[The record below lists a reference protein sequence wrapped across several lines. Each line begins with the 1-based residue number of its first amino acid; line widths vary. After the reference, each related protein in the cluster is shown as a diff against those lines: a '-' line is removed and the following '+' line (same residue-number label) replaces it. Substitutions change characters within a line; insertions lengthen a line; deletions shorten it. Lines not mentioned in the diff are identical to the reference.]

1 MISEEKQVGNYTFV
15 VISDDGLSHR
25 LNKIPN
31 QDAVMYE
38 IDDEDYV
45 IAVSDGVGSCCKSDF
60 GSKYA
65 VETMRR
71 IFHQIRTGKRTFE
84 QKEVARTIIETWKML
99 INDENI
105 DDYCATLKAAIKIEN
120 ELILISIGDGILA
133 ISSNGISRIA
143 PVEDGHFVNQTS
155 CLNKG
160 VKSSDFWISV
170 FRLDTYVPYVVFLC
184 TDGVANGITEGQELE
199 LVRELETN
207 IDNSLLR
214 EELEGLIISISD
226 YSADDRSV
234 GMVKYEQKNAK
245 SDR

>member
-15 VISDDGLSHR
+15 VVSDDGLSHR

-38 IDDEDYV
+38 VDDEDYV
-45 IAVSDGVGSCCKSDF
+45 IAVSDGVGSFCKSEI

-65 VETMRR
+65 VESIRR
-71 IFHQIRTGKRTFE
+71 LFFQIKTGEKTFE
-84 QKEVARTIIETWKML
+84 QKELANIIIDTWRAL
-99 INDENI
+99 INDERI
-105 DDYCATLKAAIKIEN
+105 DDYCATLKAAIKIGN
-120 ELILISIGDGILA
+120 EMILISIGDGILA

-155 CLNKG
+155 CLNKD

-199 LVRELETN
+199 LVLELETN
-207 IDNSLLR
+207 IDSSLLK
-214 EELEGLIISISD
+214 EELEGLVVSISD

-234 GMVKYEQKNAK
+234 GVVKYERKNAK

>member
-1 MISEEKQVGNYTFV
+1 MISEEKQVGDCTFV
-15 VISDDGLSHR
+15 VISDDGISHR

-38 IDDEDYV
+38 IYEEDYF

-60 GSKYA
+60 GSKNA
-65 VETMRR
+65 VESIRM
-71 IFHQIRTGKRTFE
+71 IFHQIRTGEMTFE
-84 QKEVARTIIETWKML
+84 QREIARTIIETWKML

-105 DDYCATLKAAIKIEN
+105 DDYCATLKAAIKIGN
-120 ELILISIGDGILA
+120 EMILISIGDGILA
-133 ISSNGISRIA
+133 ISSNGISKIA
-143 PVEDGHFVNQTS
+143 PVEDGYFINQTP
-155 CLNKG
+155 CLNKDA
-160 VKSSDFWISV
+160 KSSDFWISV

-207 IDNSLLR
+207 IDNSLLK
-214 EELEGLIISISD
+214 EELEGLVISISD
-226 YSADDRSV
+226 YSADDRTIGV
-234 GMVKYEQKNAK
+234 VKYERKNAK

>member
-1 MISEEKQVGNYTFV
+1 MISEEKQVGDYAFV
-15 VISDDGLSHR
+15 IISDEGLSHR

-31 QDAVMYE
+31 QDAIMYE
-38 IDDEDYV
+38 VDGEDYV
-45 IAVSDGVGSCCKSDF
+45 IAVSDGVGSCCNSDI
-60 GSKYA
+60 GSQCA
-65 VETMRR
+65 VDSIRR
-71 IFHQIRTGKRTFE
+71 LFSLIKTGEKTFE
-84 QKEVARTIIETWKML
+84 KIGAANTIIETWMDL

-105 DDYCATLKAAIKIEN
+105 DDYCATLKAVIKIGN

-133 ISSNGISRIA
+133 VSSNGISRIA
-143 PVEDGHFVNQTS
+143 PVEDGHFVNLTS
-155 CLNKG
+155 CLNKD

-207 IDNSLLR
+207 IDNSLLK

-226 YSADDRSV
+226 YSADDRSIGV
-234 GMVKYEQKNAK
+234 VKYERKNAK